1 MKKSIVAIAFI
12 FLGLNTL
19 NAEDK
24 PQLPPLPVETFKI
37 ANKTATTIK
46 TYPSLIKTFEEVN
59 VMARV
64 KGILVEKYFN
74 EGDFI
79 KKGTLLYKIEQDTY
93 LANLNVAKATVKTAQ
108 ANYKKA
114 QKDYERSSS
123 LIKTKS
129 ISVQQ
134 ADEYNY
140 QYENATALLESA
152 KAALQN
158 AQIQFDYTKIY
169 APIDGVVGLKKKDI
183 GNLVGS
189 NDSDSLLV
197 TITNTNPV
205 YAEFALSKDDA
216 TRYLSQIKEKSAK
229 VNLVTSNKTYENGTV
244 DFISPKIDSNTDTL
258 LLRAKFKNEN
268 NEILIGEFAKIEV
281 TNLDLGKVYIIPEN
295 AILKTS
301 QGSFVYVVT
310 DSIAKLRPVTTGIL
324 VKEGITIES
333 GLNEND
339 QIVISNMA
347 KLRPDT
353 KIQILNKEKSYV
365 FFIFYKKPSICGSCI
380 YYYSISRTCCYD
392 KFTN

>member
-1 MKKSIVAIAFI
+1 MRKSIVAISFI

-19 NAEDK
+19 NAEEK
-24 PQLPPLPVETFKI
+24 PQLPPLPVEVFKI
-37 ANKTATTIK
+37 ENKISTTTK
-46 TYPSLIKTFEEVN
+46 TYPSIIKTFEEVD
-59 VMARV
+59 VKARI
-64 KGILVEKYFN
+64 KGVLVEKYFN
-74 EGDFI
+74 EGDFV

-158 AQIQFDYTKIY
+158 AQIQFDYTKIH
-169 APIDGVVGLKKKDI
+169 APIDGIIGLKKFDI

-189 NDSDSLLV
+189 NDSNSSLI

-205 YAEFALSKDDA
+205 YAEFSLTKDDA
-216 TRYLSQIKEKSAK
+216 SRYVSQIKDKNTK
-229 VNLVTSNKTYENGTV
+229 INLITSTKTYENGTV

-258 LLRAKFKNEN
+258 FLRAKFKNEN
-268 NEILIGEFAKIEV
+268 NGILIGEFAKIEIS
-281 TNLDLGKVYIIPEN
+281 NLDLGKVFVIPEN
-295 AILKTS
+295 AILKTAK
-301 QGSFVYVVT
+301 GTFVYVIE
-310 DSIAKLRPVTTGIL
+310 DSIAKLKPVKTGIL

-333 GLNEND
+333 GLNGNE

-347 KLRPDT
+347 KLKPDT
-353 KIQILNKEKSYV
+353 KIQILNKEK
-365 FFIFYKKPSICGSCI
+365 
-380 YYYSISRTCCYD
+380 
-392 KFTN
+392 

>member
-1 MKKSIVAIAFI
+1 MKKSIVAMAFI

-37 ANKTATTIK
+37 ANKIATTIK
-46 TYPSLIKTFEEVN
+46 TYPSMIKTFEEVN

-74 EGDFI
+74 EGDFV

-93 LANLNVAKATVKTAQ
+93 LANLNVAKANVKTAQ

-114 QKDYERSSS
+114 QKDFERSNS
-123 LIKTKS
+123 LIQTKS

-140 QYENATALLESA
+140 QYENATALLDSA

-158 AQIQFDYTKIY
+158 AQIQFDYTKVY

-205 YAEFALSKDDA
+205 YAEFALSKDDV
-216 TRYLSQIKEKSAK
+216 TRYLSQIKDKNAK
-229 VNLVTSNKTYENGTV
+229 LNLVTSNKTYENGTV

-281 TNLDLGKVYIIPEN
+281 SNLDLGKVYVIPEN

-353 KIQILNKEKSYV
+353 KIQILNKEK
-365 FFIFYKKPSICGSCI
+365 
-380 YYYSISRTCCYD
+380 
-392 KFTN
+392 

>member
-1 MKKSIVAIAFI
+1 MRKSIIAIAFI

-19 NAEDK
+19 NAEEK

-37 ANKTATTIK
+37 ENKISTTTK
-46 TYPSLIKTFEEVN
+46 TYPSLIKTFEEVE

-74 EGDFI
+74 EGEFV

-93 LANLNVAKATVKTAQ
+93 LANLNVAKASVKTAQ

-114 QKDYERSSS
+114 QKDYERANS

-129 ISVQQ
+129 ISTQQ
-134 ADEYNY
+134 YDEYTY
-140 QYENATALLESA
+140 LFENASSQLESA
-152 KAALQN
+152 KASLQQT
-158 AQIQFDYTKIY
+158 QIQFDYTKIY
-169 APIDGVVGLKKKDI
+169 APIDGIVGIKKRDI

-205 YAEFALSKDDA
+205 YAEFALLKDDV
-216 TRYLSQIKEKSAK
+216 TRYLSQIKTKSAK
-229 VNLVTSNKTYENGTV
+229 VNLVTSINTYENGIV
-244 DFISPKIDSNTDTL
+244 DFISSKIDSNTDTL
-258 LLRAKFKNEN
+258 LLRAKFENKN

-281 TNLDLGKVYIIPEN
+281 SNLDLGKVYIIPEN

-301 QGSFVYVVT
+301 QGTFVYVIT
-310 DSIAKLRPVTTGIL
+310 DSIAKLKPVQTGIL

-339 QIVISNMA
+339 VIVISNMA

-353 KIQILNKEKSYV
+353 KIQILNKEK
-365 FFIFYKKPSICGSCI
+365 
-380 YYYSISRTCCYD
+380 
-392 KFTN
+392 

>member
-1 MKKSIVAIAFI
+1 MRKSIIAITFI

-19 NAEDK
+19 NAEEK
-24 PQLPPLPVETFKI
+24 PQFPSLPVEIFKI
-37 ANKTATTIK
+37 ENKISTTIK
-46 TYPSLIKTFEEVN
+46 TYPSIIKTYEEVE
-59 VMARV
+59 VRARV

-74 EGDFI
+74 EGEFV

-93 LANLNVAKATVKTAQ
+93 LANLNVAKASVKTAE
-108 ANYKKA
+108 ANYKKS
-114 QKDYERSSS
+114 QKDYERSNS

-129 ISVQQ
+129 ISTQQ
-134 ADEYNY
+134 YDEYTY
-140 QYENATALLESA
+140 SYENASSQLESA
-152 KAALQN
+152 KASLQQ
-158 AQIQFDYTKIY
+158 AQIQFDYTKIH
-169 APIDGVVGLKKKDI
+169 APIDGIVGIKKTDL

-205 YAEFALSKDDA
+205 YAEFALSKDDV
-216 TRYLSQIKEKSAK
+216 TRYLSQIKAKSAK
-229 VNLVTSNKTYENGTV
+229 VNLVTSNKTYENGAV

-258 LLRAKFKNEN
+258 LLRAKFENKN

-353 KIQILNKEKSYV
+353 KIQILNKEK
-365 FFIFYKKPSICGSCI
+365 
-380 YYYSISRTCCYD
+380 
-392 KFTN
+392 